1 MAPSDSDQF
10 PPTNIPF
17 GIISSTSSTTSS
29 PTPRPAT
36 RIANKIIDLST
47 LTRLG
52 AFDAIPL
59 FDPSTL
65 RDAQT
70 LNAFA
75 AQPRAVRKAVR
86 ERVREV
92 WGEIIDDGKGQ
103 GKWDEALL
111 EERETRN
118 HVPMMTVNYVDY
130 VSSLGHAVNMAD
142 LLNHPIPARA
152 PFHHSPLGYYGNSR
166 NILISGTPVR
176 RFWGPIDGQF
186 QLDRVADVGA
196 SKKFDF
202 ELELGVYLSGQTAV
216 GQTVKLDEV
225 DDVVFGFVLLNDW
238 SARDIQS
245 SETAGPTGPF
255 LGKSGAVTISPW
267 IVTLDALDDARAR
280 LPRQLQPRV
289 PFVDYLSEKDS
300 HGGTPPCLD
309 IRCAVSL
316 RRGCAG
322 DDGEGKE
329 RDGEEGVQVCRAE
342 YKQTYWTYR
351 QLLAHQT
358 RNGSAIGPGDL
369 LGTGTMSLF
378 EGDDSG
384 RCCLAE
390 RSYMGTRP
398 VELGGGRRPL
408 AWLEDG
414 DEVALTGWVHN
425 AETGERLFGFGEC
438 KGVVVPLEP

>member
-1 MAPSDSDQF
+1 MSSTSDQF
-10 PPTNIPF
+10 PITNIPF
-17 GIISSTSSTTSS
+17 GVISTDTSAL
-29 PTPRPAT
+29 PRPAT
-36 RIANKIIDLST
+36 RIDSTVIDLSA

-52 AFDAIPL
+52 VFDSIPEFDAA
-59 FDPSTL
+59 TL
-65 RDAQT
+65 RDAKT

-75 AQPRAVRKAVR
+75 AQPRAVRRAVR
-86 ERVREV
+86 ERVQEV
-92 WGEIIDDGKGQ
+92 W
-103 GKWDEALL
+103 
-111 EERETRN
+111 RE
-118 HVPMMTVNYVDY
+118 
-130 VSSLGHAVNMAD
+130 MAD
-142 LLNHPIPARA
+142 LLNHPVPARA
-152 PFHHSPLGYYGNSR
+152 PFYHSPLGYYGNSR
-166 NILISGTPVR
+166 NILISGSPVR
-176 RFWGPIDGQF
+176 RFSGIIDGQF
-186 QLDRVADVGA
+186 QLDAVATSGS

-202 ELELGVYLSGQTAV
+202 ELELGVYLCGETAG

-245 SETAGPTGPF
+245 SESAGPTGPF

-267 IVTLDALDDARAR
+267 IVTLDALDAHAR
-280 LPRQLQPRV
+280 LPRQLQPHV
-289 PFVDYLSEKDS
+289 PFVDYLSEKDD
-300 HGGTPPCLD
+300 TPQLPPCLD
-309 IRCAVSL
+309 IRCAVTL
-316 RRGCAG
+316 RRSNAG
-322 DDGEGKE
+322 GAGGD
-329 RDGEEGVQVCRAE
+329 EEVQVGHAE

-351 QLLAHQT
+351 QLVAHQT

-414 DEVALTGWVHN
+414 DEVGLTGWVHD
-425 AETGERLFGFGEC
+425 AETGEKLLGFGEC
-438 KGVVVPLEP
+438 TGVVVPLEL

>member
-1 MAPSDSDQF
+1 MSSTSDQF
-10 PPTNIPF
+10 PITNIPF
-17 GIISSTSSTTSS
+17 GVISTDTSAL
-29 PTPRPAT
+29 PRPAT
-36 RIANKIIDLST
+36 RIDSTVIDLSA

-52 AFDAIPL
+52 VFDSIPEFDAA
-59 FDPSTL
+59 TL
-65 RDAQT
+65 RDAKT

-75 AQPRAVRKAVR
+75 AQPRAVRRAVR
-86 ERVREV
+86 ERVQEVWREV
-92 WGEIIDDGKGQ
+92 QERGEGSWG
-103 GKWDEALL
+103 EALL
-111 EERETRN
+111 EERRTRN
-118 HVPMMTVNYVDY
+118 HVPMQTLNYADY

-142 LLNHPIPARA
+142 LLNHPVPARA
-152 PFHHSPLGYYGNSR
+152 PFYHSPLGYYGNSR
-166 NILISGTPVR
+166 NILISGSPVR
-176 RFWGPIDGQF
+176 RFSGIIDGQF
-186 QLDRVADVGA
+186 QLDAVATSGS

-202 ELELGVYLSGQTAV
+202 ELELGVYLCGETAG

-245 SETAGPTGPF
+245 SESAGPTGPF

-267 IVTLDALDDARAR
+267 IVTLDALDAHAR
-280 LPRQLQPRV
+280 LPRQLQPHV
-289 PFVDYLSEKDS
+289 PFVDYLSEKDD
-300 HGGTPPCLD
+300 TPQLPPCLD
-309 IRCAVSL
+309 IRCAVTL
-316 RRGCAG
+316 RRSNAG
-322 DDGEGKE
+322 GAGGD
-329 RDGEEGVQVCRAE
+329 EEVQVGHAE

-351 QLLAHQT
+351 QLVAHQT

-414 DEVALTGWVHN
+414 DEVGLTGWVHD
-425 AETGERLFGFGEC
+425 AETGEKLLGFGEC
-438 KGVVVPLEP
+438 TGVVVPLEL